1 MANLRISIFNGEMVF
16 NRLLGNGWSDLDD
29 FFLPFCNSVPLI
41 QILILIN
48 HLASSVVWA
57 EVRGSRFSDTEV
69 CLEATRG
76 RQLTSSAERFS
87 SLAKQENKAE
97 RILFAFDVLRKAL
110 LRFPFQ
116 YHKNGAGQLFLLNI
130 TFEFGTTSFTPPIA
144 DKSNT

>member
-1 MANLRISIFNGEMVF
+1 M
-16 NRLLGNGWSDLDD
+16 
-29 FFLPFCNSVPLI
+29 
-41 QILILIN
+41 
-48 HLASSVVWA
+48 WA

-69 CLEATRG
+69 CLEAGRG

-116 YHKNGAGQLFLLNI
+116 YHKNGTGQFYLLN
-130 TFEFGTTSFTPPIA
+130 T
-144 DKSNT
+144 

>member
-1 MANLRISIFNGEMVF
+1 M
-16 NRLLGNGWSDLDD
+16 
-29 FFLPFCNSVPLI
+29 
-41 QILILIN
+41 
-48 HLASSVVWA
+48 WA

-116 YHKNGAGQLFLLNI
+116 YHNITRIAQDNFTFFNI
-130 TFEFGTTSFTPPIA
+130 TFEF
-144 DKSNT
+144 